1 LIADDVARHAERAP
15 DGLAAVAVSADGSDS
30 RLTWSAL
37 LHESERAA
45 SALESLGVRAGDAIA
60 YQLPNRL
67 KFLTLTL
74 GALRIGA
81 VCEPLMPIF
90 RERELRFM
98 LAESAAPVLFVPDR
112 FRGHD
117 HAAMAAALLDELPA
131 LRHLIVLDDQGASP
145 ASGSYGSDELD
156 PPAVARRRPQP
167 SAIAQLLFTSGSTGE
182 PKGVLH
188 RHEVLDRAADAH
200 IAHFG
205 LRGDDVIYIPSPL
218 AHQTGWLYGMWIAWR
233 LGATQVIQE
242 SWDAELAFDAIGRH
256 GVTFTQAATPFL
268 ADLTRVAVQRGRRPK
283 PLRMFVATGAA
294 IPRELARR
302 ARHLLGAEVG
312 GGFGTTESCM
322 GAGFVPGTD
331 DERAWTSDGV
341 ALANVS
347 LRVVDDAGRGLPPG
361 TEGNFEIGTDTLFA
375 GYLNRPD
382 DTAAA
387 ISDDGWYRP
396 GDLAT
401 IDADGYLRITG
412 RVKDVINRG
421 GEKVP
426 VAEIE
431 QVLYEH
437 PAVREVAIVAMPDE
451 RLGERACAF
460 VVLSDAAAAAELG
473 FEAMQAYLDERR
485 VAKPYW
491 PERLEV
497 VDELPRTPSGK
508 IQKFVL
514 REQARRFTD
523 VHRKAIAT

>member
-1 LIADDVARHAERAP
+1 LIEDDVARHARRAP
-15 DGLAAVAVSADGSDS
+15 DALAAVAVDSAGRD
-30 RLTWSAL
+30 RTLTWSEL
-37 LHESERAA
+37 WERSGRAA
-45 SALESLGVRAGDAIA
+45 ATLRSLGVGPGDAVA

-67 KFLTLTL
+67 EFETLSL
-74 GALRIGA
+74 GALRVGA

-98 LAESAAPVLFVPDR
+98 LTESAAQVLFVPER

-117 HAAMAAALLDELPA
+117 HAAMASGLRGDLPA
-131 LRHLIVLDDQGASP
+131 LRHLIVVPDGGAAR
-145 ASGSYGSDELD
+145 ASESADAD
-156 PPAVARRRPQP
+156 AVAVSARRPQP
-167 SAIAQLLFTSGSTGE
+167 DALAQLLFTSGSTGE

-200 IAHFG
+200 IEHFG
-205 LRGDDVIYIPSPL
+205 LRHDDVIYIPSPL

-242 SWDAELAFDAIGRH
+242 SWDADVGFDAIVRH

-268 ADLTRVAVQRGRRPK
+268 ADLVRVAGERGGAAAEN

-302 ARHLLGAEVG
+302 SREVLDAEVG

-322 GAGFVPGTD
+322 GAGFVPGLA

-341 ALANVS
+341 ALQNVS
-347 LRVVDDAGRGLPPG
+347 LRVVDDAGRELPPG
-361 TEGNFEIGTDTLFA
+361 QEGHFEIGTDTLFA
-375 GYLNRPD
+375 GYLNRPAE
-382 DTAAA
+382 TAEA
-387 ISDDGWYRP
+387 ITADGWYRP

-431 QVLYEH
+431 QLLYAH
-437 PAVREVAIVAMPDE
+437 PAVQEVAIVAMPDE

-460 VVLSDAAAAAELG
+460 VVLAEATADGLD
-473 FEAMQAYLDERR
+473 FASMQRYLDERR

-491 PERLEV
+491 PERLELV
-497 VDELPRTPSGK
+497 AELPRTPSGK

-514 REQARRFTD
+514 REQALHLTD
-523 VHRKAIAT
+523 AHRKAIAR

>member
-1 LIADDVARHAERAP
+1 LIEDDVARHARRAP
-15 DGLAAVAVSADGSDS
+15 DGIAAVAVDAAGRDAT
-30 RLTWSAL
+30 LTWAELWERSG
-37 LHESERAA
+37 RAA
-45 SALESLGVRAGDAIA
+45 TTLLSFGVRAGDAVA

-67 KFLTLTL
+67 EFLTLTL

-81 VCEPLMPIF
+81 ICEPLMPIF

-98 LAESAAPVLFVPDR
+98 LAESAAPVLIVPGR

-117 HAAMAAALLDELPA
+117 HEEMAHALILGLEA
-131 LRHLIVLDDQGASP
+131 IRHLVVLSDDDGPGSEAS
-145 ASGSYGSDELD
+145 D
-156 PPAVARRRPQP
+156 PDGPAVAACRPEP

-205 LRGDDVIYIPSPL
+205 LRADDVIYIPSPL

-233 LGATQVIQE
+233 LGATQVVQE
-242 SWDAELAFDAIGRH
+242 SWDAEVAFDAIGRY

-268 ADLTRVAVQRGRRPK
+268 ADLTRVAAQRQRQPK

-294 IPRELARR
+294 IPRDLAGR
-302 ARHLLGAEVG
+302 ARDLLGAEVG

-322 GAGFVPGTD
+322 GAGFIPGLE

-347 LRVVDDAGRGLPPG
+347 LRIVDDDGRELPPG
-361 TEGNFEIGTDTLFA
+361 AEGNFEIGTDTLFA
-375 GYLNRPD
+375 GYLNRPA

-387 ISDDGWYRP
+387 LSADGWYRP

-431 QVLYEH
+431 QLLYEH
-437 PAVREVAIVAMPDE
+437 PAVAEVAIVAMADE

-460 VVLSDAAAAAELG
+460 VVPTDPDSGLG
-473 FEAMQAYLDERR
+473 FDAMQAYLDERR

-491 PERLEV
+491 PERLELV
-497 VDELPRTPSGK
+497 SELPRTPSGK

-514 REQARRFTD
+514 REQARSFTD

>member
-1 LIADDVARHAERAP
+1 LIADDVAGRARRDP
-15 DGLAAVAVSADGSDS
+15 DGLAAVAVDSAGRDAT
-30 RLTWSAL
+30 LTWAQLWERSG
-37 LHESERAA
+37 RAA
-45 SALESLGVRAGDAIA
+45 ATLESHGVRAGDAVA

-67 KFLTLTL
+67 EFLTLTL

-81 VCEPLMPIF
+81 ACEPLMPIF

-98 LAESAAPVLFVPDR
+98 LTESAAPVLVVPR
-112 FRGHD
+112 EFRGHD
-117 HAAMAAALLDELPA
+117 HGGMAHELIGELEA
-131 LRHLIVLDDQGASP
+131 IRHLLVVDGDEPPVFEAREPDDAAIS
-145 ASGSYGSDELD
+145 
-156 PPAVARRRPQP
+156 ARRPRPD
-167 SAIAQLLFTSGSTGE
+167 AIAQLLFTSGSTGE

-242 SWDAELAFDAIGRH
+242 SWDADTGFDAIVRH

-268 ADLTRVAVQRGRRPK
+268 ADLVAVAERRGRGPE

-302 ARHLLGAEVG
+302 ARDLLGAEVG

-322 GAGFVPGTD
+322 GAGFVPGLD

-341 ALANVS
+341 ALHNVS
-347 LRVVDDAGRGLPPG
+347 LRVVDDAGRELPPG
-361 TEGNFEIGTDTLFA
+361 HEGHFEIGTDTLFA
-375 GYLNRPD
+375 GYLNRPAESEAAL
-382 DTAAA
+382 TA
-387 ISDDGWYRP
+387 DGWYRP

-431 QVLYEH
+431 QLLYAH
-437 PAVREVAIVAMPDE
+437 PSVAEVAIVAMPDE

-460 VVLSDAAAAAELG
+460 VVLAADADDGLDFAS
-473 FEAMQAYLDERR
+473 MQRYLDERR

-491 PERLEV
+491 PERLEIV
-497 VDELPRTPSGK
+497 AELPRTPSGK

-514 REQARRFTD
+514 REHALQFTD
-523 VHRKAIAT
+523 AHRKAIAR

>member
-1 LIADDVARHAERAP
+1 MIADDIARWAAQDP
-15 DGLAAVAVSADGSDS
+15 DGLAAIAVDGDGNDR

-37 LHESERAA
+37 WRDSERAA
-45 SALESLGVRAGDAIA
+45 ATLLSLGVGAGAAVA

-67 KFLTLTL
+67 EFLTLSL

-98 LAESAAPVLFVPDR
+98 LAESDAPVLVVPR
-112 FRGHD
+112 TFRGHD
-117 HAAMAAALLDELPA
+117 HGGMGAALAGELPG
-131 LRHLIVLDDQGASP
+131 LRELVVLADGDRAVDRLTSTEPDGA
-145 ASGSYGSDELD
+145 
-156 PPAVARRRPQP
+156 AVAARAPKP
-167 SAIAQLLFTSGSTGE
+167 AAIAQLLFTSGSTGE

-205 LRGDDVIYIPSPL
+205 LHLDDVIYVPSPL

-242 SWDAELAFDAIGRH
+242 RWDAELAFDAIGRH
-256 GVTFTQAATPFL
+256 RVTFTQAATPFL
-268 ADLTRVAVQRGRRPK
+268 ADLVRVAGERGSRPE

-302 ARHLLGAEVG
+302 ARDVLGAEVG

-322 GAGFVPGTD
+322 GAGFVPGLD

-341 ALANVS
+341 ALANVT
-347 LRVVDDAGRGLPPG
+347 LRVVDDDGRELASGI
-361 TEGNFEIGTDTLFA
+361 EGNFEIGTDTLFA
-375 GYLNRPD
+375 GYLNRPQE
-382 DTAAA
+382 TAAA
-387 ISDDGWYRP
+387 LSVDGFYRP

-431 QVLYEH
+431 QLLYAH
-437 PAVREVAIVAMPDE
+437 PAVREVAIVAIPDP

-460 VVLSDAAAAAELG
+460 VVTADGLAEAG
-473 FEAMQAYLDERR
+473 FDFATMQAYLEAER

-491 PERLEV
+491 PERLELV
-497 VDELPRTPSGK
+497 AELPRTPSGK

-514 REQARRFTD
+514 REQAVQLTD
-523 VHRKAIAT
+523 VDRKAIAR